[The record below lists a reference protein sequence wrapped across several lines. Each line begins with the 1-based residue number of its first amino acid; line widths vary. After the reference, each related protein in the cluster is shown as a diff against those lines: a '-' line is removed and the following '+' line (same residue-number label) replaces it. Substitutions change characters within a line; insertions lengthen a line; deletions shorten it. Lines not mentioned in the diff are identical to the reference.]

1 MYTQKT
7 PPQISVVVPV
17 LNEAKI
23 IDKLLYQISN
33 LPGIEVIVCD
43 GGSTDDT
50 VNVCRKYTGN
60 IVHSRPGRG
69 FQLNRGAEN
78 ASSDIL
84 FFLHADSVIEARVLD
99 DVRQAIE
106 HGYYWGC
113 CTIDFDDN
121 SLIFRL
127 LARFST
133 WRAKLVSSCYGDQGI
148 YCLKDSFNTIHGFPE
163 TPFLED
169 IAFSRKIRCHY
180 RAHVI
185 PGKLTTSARRFREGG
200 IFKTIVKMQYIKILY
215 KLGMSPEYLIQFYK
229 SGKQRDLSCE

>member
-7 PPQISVVVPV
+7 LPRISVVVPV

-23 IDKLLYQISN
+23 IDKLLGKISN
-33 LPGIEVIVCD
+33 LPGTEVIICD

-50 VNVCRKYTGN
+50 VKVCRRYTDN

-69 FQLNRGAEN
+69 FQLNRGAEQ
-78 ASSDIL
+78 ASGDIL
-84 FFLHADSVIEARVLD
+84 FFLHADSLIDTKVFD
-99 DVRQAIE
+99 DIRQAIE

-113 CTIDFDDN
+113 CTIDFDED
-121 SLIFRL
+121 SLFFRL
-127 LARFST
+127 LAWFST

-148 YCLKDSFNTIHGFPE
+148 YCLKDIFNTMQGFPE

-169 IAFSRKIRCHY
+169 IAFSRKIRRHY

-185 PGKLTTSARRFREGG
+185 PGRLTTSARRFREGG
-200 IFKTIVKMQYIKILY
+200 IFKTIVKMQFIKILY
-215 KLGMSPEYLIQFYK
+215 KLGMSPQYLIQFYK
-229 SGKQRDLSCE
+229 SGKQREFSCE